1 MTLTLKTLLARD
13 RKGLAAYFEPD
24 AEIVVPRWPGL
35 AERYTGPGG
44 FLDFFEAWVES
55 WDQVELETTE
65 VIDMGDVS
73 VVFGYMH
80 TRGGASGVATR
91 QVYSAV
97 FHYAASKISRGEW
110 FLSWEE
116 GMAAA
121 GLDREPLPE

>member
-91 QVYSAV
+91 QVY
-97 FHYAASKISRGEW
+97 
-110 FLSWEE
+110 
-116 GMAAA
+116 
-121 GLDREPLPE
+121 